1 MGKTGILNQIHQ
13 YLIPFGFTAPAR
25 LALLLL
31 FSNLYF
37 YLPFY
42 VLYLQDKGFNLVQIS
57 ELSILLLLSNLLFE
71 IPGGLL
77 ADHLSKKKILVIGL
91 LLQLLGE
98 IIFLQGTQ
106 FFHFALASFIG
117 GIHCAL
123 HSGCLEAYLH
133 ELLDRQKKSERY
145 SEALGYFGFAK
156 STANF
161 IAFLGGSLIVGI
173 WGPESFY
180 ILIALTIFCVGL
192 ALLGMFS
199 LPWESI
205 QLEEGEE
212 THKRA
217 SNFTWLDRIGFSEI
231 SSLSGTLIVMILL
244 FCATQPF
251 ADSLL
256 IMIQPFFEERGGEV
270 ALLGLLTATG
280 MAIEGLVLK
289 QVHVLQ
295 NRFGVARILAGSFL
309 FLGVGY
315 VLLSWGVNAWMV
327 AFFFLWIRS
336 VVGVK
341 QVLLTDQTLKIF
353 PVHRHATVLSIM
365 NLGSRLYVASGMW
378 GIALVAEYSIPW
390 AFMSLAGILLV
401 ATLLMIVIKIPQ
413 PISSPQFTQS

>member
-1 MGKTGILNQIHQ
+1 MGEIRILSQIHQ
-13 YLIPFGFTAPAR
+13 YLLPFGFSAPAR

-42 VLYLQDKGFNLVQIS
+42 VLYLQDKGLNLVQIS

-244 FCATQPF
+244 FCVTQPF
-251 ADSLL
+251 ANSLL

-295 NRFGVARILAGSFL
+295 NRFGVARILAGTFL

-315 VLLSWGVNAWMV
+315 VLLSWSVNAWMV

-413 PISSPQFTQS
+413 PISSP

>member
-1 MGKTGILNQIHQ
+1 MGEIRILSQIHQ
-13 YLIPFGFTAPAR
+13 YLLPFGFSAPAR

-42 VLYLQDKGFNLVQIS
+42 VLYLQDKGLNLVQIS

-192 ALLGMFS
+192 ALLGIFS

-205 QLEEGEE
+205 QLEECEE

-315 VLLSWGVNAWMV
+315 VLLSWSVNAWMV

-353 PVHRHATVLSIM
+353 PVHRHATVL
-365 NLGSRLYVASGMW
+365 
-378 GIALVAEYSIPW
+378 
-390 AFMSLAGILLV
+390 
-401 ATLLMIVIKIPQ
+401 
-413 PISSPQFTQS
+413 